1 MRELRD
7 ISSLIERSNLS
18 KEQKEELSNICS
30 IGVNIFLDKVFLKI
44 SGFFKGFGFDVIRL
58 FNLAFIYLTYRK
70 LVESVFLFIASGILL
85 SKFENILAFPVFVII
100 LGLSAYLYRL
110 LIRYLKGR
118 DVKLLLILTSSTI
131 AIFFSL
137 FLFSLKRF

>member
-1 MRELRD
+1 MREPRD

-18 KEQKEELSNICS
+18 KKQKEELGSICS

-70 LVESVFLFIASGILL
+70 LVESVFLFVASGILL
-85 SKFENILAFPVFVII
+85 SKLEDIPAFPVFIII
-100 LGLSAYLYRL
+100 LGLSVYLYKL

-118 DVKLLLILTSSTI
+118 DVKLLLILTI
-131 AIFFSL
+131 AILFSL
-137 FLFSLKRF
+137 FLFTLKRF

>member
-18 KEQKEELSNICS
+18 KKQKEELGSICS
-30 IGVNIFLDKVFLKI
+30 IGINIFLDKVFLKI
-44 SGFFKGFGFDVIRL
+44 SGFFKGFGFDIIRL

-70 LVESVFLFIASGILL
+70 LVESVFLFVASGILL
-85 SKFENILAFPVFVII
+85 SKLEDIPAFPVFIII
-100 LGLSAYLYRL
+100 LGLSVYLYKL

-118 DVKLLLILTSSTI
+118 DVKLLLILTI
-131 AIFFSL
+131 AILFSL
-137 FLFSLKRF
+137 FLFTLKRF